1 MRQIKVIEYL
11 FELKRIQFKD
21 IADFLGVN
29 KVTIKRDIEKIIY
42 IEPKIRVIFEN
53 ATTIE
58 VKFWKNATRYE
69 LIKKL
74 YYQSHFLRVCSYY
87 FLGETNYLKIV
98 EKEHI
103 SVAKA
108 FYLKKKAEEFFIAV
122 GIMDET
128 KRFIEDESKYRTILL
143 TLWMRIDLFDDRVD
157 LVLFNE
163 AEQIVRT
170 FIKEFSNTL
179 NERERHF
186 FKLAI
191 YLSLKRKDKN
201 INIEEHDIKH
211 LKKGVLYP
219 KIVQIL
225 SAYYL
230 SENEIRYIARMYY
243 LLNQNLNTYQYL
255 KIDYNF
261 FRKEII
267 DSVPE
272 ITELIR
278 NFETKFN
285 RELLKDIMF
294 EKPFLRFIISTFL
307 ERQMF
312 LVEKHYFLGEQQ
324 RKIYPEIE
332 QIMLEWRDKY
342 SIDMNLSQKTTEKFC
357 LQVSEVLL
365 HNSDKKW
372 NVFIVAED
380 EYSHVAYREWIER
393 KLNAEHIIVDSLLYY
408 SIEDLPVYIDV
419 SNSLVICER
428 TLMNDLNERIRDSKT
443 FPVSLYS
450 VNKDLQ
456 SFFEYIS
463 FS

>member
-1 MRQIKVIEYL
+1 M
-11 FELKRIQFKD
+11 
-21 IADFLGVN
+21 
-29 KVTIKRDIEKIIY
+29 
-42 IEPKIRVIFEN
+42 
-53 ATTIE
+53 
-58 VKFWKNATRYE
+58 
-69 LIKKL
+69 
-74 YYQSHFLRVCSYY
+74 
-87 FLGETNYLKIV
+87 
-98 EKEHI
+98 
-103 SVAKA
+103 
-108 FYLKKKAEEFFIAV
+108 
-122 GIMDET
+122 
-128 KRFIEDESKYRTILL
+128 
-143 TLWMRIDLFDDRVD
+143 
-157 LVLFNE
+157 
-163 AEQIVRT
+163 
-170 FIKEFSNTL
+170 
-179 NERERHF
+179 
-186 FKLAI
+186 AI